1 MADFYFSC
9 SKRPSVISE
18 SLSEL
23 ITTQFMHLIFRP
35 CFENLISMSG
45 GTVPVQ

>member
-9 SKRPSVISE
+9 SKWPSVI
-18 SLSEL
+18 SEL
-23 ITTQFMHLIFRP
+23 ITTQFMHLIFSP